1 MIADVTYP
9 EGTLHL
15 EGSGYHDHNW
25 GNISML
31 KLMHH
36 WYWGRARIGE
46 YKVISSWIT
55 AEKKYGYKEFDVF
68 MLAKGGEILGDNANH
83 TLRFL
88 PSDEY
93 IDDHTGKPVF
103 SKVVYEYKTPAGEDY
118 RITYSRRNDISR
130 QNFIDLLPSVVR
142 LMAKLIGFEG
152 SYLRFEGSATVERI
166 ENGTVVESVT
176 EDSAVWELMYFGKA
190 GADKK

>member
-1 MIADVTYP
+1 M
-9 EGTLHL
+9 
-15 EGSGYHDHNW
+15 
-25 GNISML
+25 
-31 KLMHH
+31 
-36 WYWGRARIGE
+36 
-46 YKVISSWIT
+46 
-55 AEKKYGYKEFDVF
+55 
-68 MLAKGGEILGDNANH
+68 
-83 TLRFL
+83 
-88 PSDEY
+88 
-93 IDDHTGKPVF
+93 
-103 SKVVYEYKTPAGEDY
+103 VYEYKTPAGEDY